1 MHKHFSFYIYII
13 PHWIFLQVSVRKGPS
28 SGNQNKV
35 IQNETKLTIFA
46 FSWRYVKETNDRSL
60 DICLHSSCIN
70 VMDRDMQYVGS
81 NLRA

>member
-1 MHKHFSFYIYII
+1 MK
-13 PHWIFLQVSVRKGPS
+13 K
-28 SGNQNKV
+28 
-35 IQNETKLTIFA
+35 KLTIFA